1 MGWAY
6 GSECWDGDIA
16 EVVVFNRRVSDQEKV
31 MINYYL
37 SNKWNLTSTV
47 DSDGDVIPDE
57 QDLAPSDAEQFGE
70 NIWFKNFESY
80 NDSNL
85 NGQQDCNI
93 ITRNTSEEIYLE
105 ADFGFDGTRALK
117 FPHSGAGVGNRAYKL
132 FADAENPFPTTR
144 QEFFVYE
151 TDIIKLCWGAFLGP
165 AYDSQ

>member
-6 GSECWDGDIA
+6 GSEYWDGDIA
-16 EVVVFNRRVSDQEKV
+16 EVVVFNRRISDQEKV

-85 NGQQDCNI
+85 NGQ
-93 ITRNTSEEIYLE
+93 
-105 ADFGFDGTRALK
+105 
-117 FPHSGAGVGNRAYKL
+117 
-132 FADAENPFPTTR
+132 
-144 QEFFVYE
+144 
-151 TDIIKLCWGAFLGP
+151 
-165 AYDSQ
+165 